1 MKSNP
6 FFFYLTLATL
16 LIVFAVRDWQPT
28 MPAKAQAPTTS
39 DAECDINRKV
49 QASGTAVVYVAP
61 DRAMIQLGVQSNGTT
76 PDSVHADN
84 LRQIQR
90 VINAVIA
97 LGVDA
102 KDIATDHYIVY
113 PVYSDYNSLT
123 IIGYRI
129 NNTVSITLRSV
140 FLTDDV
146 IMTALKVGANEVQD
160 VQFYTSEL
168 RKFRDQA
175 RDLAMKAAGEKA
187 QALASAAK
195 TQTGCVLSVT
205 ENSISHYYG
214 SWQGGRGS
222 AMWTQ
227 NVAQNNSSA
236 MGDFSMGDESPVSL
250 GQIAIQAQVNV
261 SYSLK

>member
-1 MKSNP
+1 MKSQP
-6 FFFYLTLATL
+6 FFFYLTLAAL
-16 LIVFAVRDWQPT
+16 LIVLVVRDWQPAL
-28 MPAKAQAPTTS
+28 PASAQTPTPS
-39 DAECDINRKV
+39 NAECDINRKV

-61 DRAMIQLGVQSNGTT
+61 DRAMIQLGVQSNGTS
-76 PDSVHADN
+76 PDSVHAEN

-90 VINAVIA
+90 VINAVMA

-102 KDIATDHYIVY
+102 KDIATDHYIVT

-129 NNTVSITLRSV
+129 NNTVSITLRNV
-140 FLTDDV
+140 ALTDDV
-146 IMTALKVGANEVQD
+146 IMNALKVGANEVQD

-168 RKFRDQA
+168 RRFRDQA

-187 QALASAAK
+187 QALASSAK
-195 TQTGCVLSVT
+195 AQAGCVLSVT

-214 SWQGGRGS
+214 SWQGSRGS
-222 AMWTQ
+222 VNWTQ
-227 NVAQNNSSA
+227 NVAQNSSSA
-236 MGDFSMGDESPVSL
+236 AGDFTLGDESPVSL